1 MRCDDGIS
9 KRRSI
14 ETRLTWS
21 HFFRW
26 WKWSKRYVSMK
37 VAPLTMAAWLAIS
50 NASAGIGAFTP
61 HRVFSHGSF
70 VRRRGVRCQSTPQ
83 LDTPQLDSEPD
94 IPQQEADTEKG
105 AFVND
110 GPLAGLSPYLDKLGL
125 KEGKSVFM
133 GALAID
139 VDESKRNSEE
149 EASALRQKSA
159 QDLTNIGMDERERR
173 DKAGNVMWAVSA
185 VYVAWASLIA
195 DDGGLSGHFLR
206 FLSVIP
212 LFLADGY
219 KVSAKTG
226 LWNIAQAGLW
236 DVDGNGLSKI
246 EDPTIASAI
255 LEKVNKMN
263 ISNLVKCA
271 QYAGAFAILPQS
283 ASVPLVSFGALFA
296 VLYAV
301 QGKIPE
307 PKA

>member
-1 MRCDDGIS
+1 
-9 KRRSI
+9 
-14 ETRLTWS
+14 
-21 HFFRW
+21 
-26 WKWSKRYVSMK
+26 V
-37 VAPLTMAAWLAIS
+37 AWLAAS
-50 NASAGIGAFTP
+50 NASSGIGAFTP
-61 HRVFSHGSF
+61 HRAISHGSF

-94 IPQQEADTEKG
+94 IPQQEATKEKK

-149 EASALRQKSA
+149 EAAALRQKSA

-226 LWNIAQAGLW
+226 L
-236 DVDGNGLSKI
+236 
-246 EDPTIASAI
+246 
-255 LEKVNKMN
+255 
-263 ISNLVKCA
+263 
-271 QYAGAFAILPQS
+271 
-283 ASVPLVSFGALFA
+283 
-296 VLYAV
+296 
-301 QGKIPE
+301 
-307 PKA
+307 